1 MNEKIFTQLMDSIRG
16 LALLPHASLSL
27 ILQLLCWQKL
37 SKESAIPVA
46 LRFESM
52 ADQGLVEQVAAL
64 RQLQSYTTF
73 PFLDESAWQIHGV
86 RDLSPLMQK
95 IRALETQ
102 GLLDTLILDDASFW
116 AADAH
121 TEIFGYNPT
130 LCDLLVALLGVSPQQ
145 SVYVPWEGSGQIA
158 ARVRRSNAKVWVE
171 SQMPTTPAQIL
182 SMISATGWEMHPT
195 NPVQAPAALEKG
207 KLIQFDAAVCA
218 PPMGVRYS
226 PEVAGNDLWGRFEQK
241 TPVGNVLHIQ
251 HLLAQTT
258 GRIVVTVQ
266 NSVLFGKGAEKQLR
280 EYLLKHGFLEAV
292 IALPAG
298 LCSHTAIPLTILIM
312 DSRRRTDVIR
322 FINADTD
329 EFRELSARKRCALR
343 NLPEL
348 LALIAN
354 KRTSATAA
362 SIQISQI
369 AENDFSLEVNRYVLD
384 ESARKLNETLT
395 RYETRKL
402 GELFDIIRPRQHTT
416 ASSGVQVWEVQA
428 QDIPQYG
435 YIRHASKETLFDLDS
450 PKANSYFIRP
460 NDVLMTFKGTIG
472 KTGIASDVT
481 AAREAGWVAGQSLAI
496 LRSRYPEIYPPKA
509 LLVYLRSEI
518 GQALLNRIAVSATI
532 PSIQLSALK
541 DLEIPVPSIEEM
553 NKMIQSFD
561 QEAHI
566 ESEIHHLRHKQADL
580 AASFWRLGSR

>member
-16 LALLPHASLSL
+16 LALTSHASISL

-37 SKESAIPVA
+37 SKNPTVPVE
-46 LRFESM
+46 LHFETV
-52 ADQGLVEQVAAL
+52 ADQGLIEQLATL
-64 RQLQSYTTF
+64 RQLQPDAPF

-102 GLLDTLILDDASFW
+102 GLLDTLILDDISFW

-130 LCDLLVALLGVSPQQ
+130 LCDLLVALLEVTPQQ
-145 SVYVPWEGSGQIA
+145 TVYVPWEGSGQIA
-158 ARVRRSNAKVWVE
+158 ARVVRRNAKVWVE

-182 SMISATGWEMHPT
+182 SLISATGWTLHPT
-195 NPVQAPAALEKG
+195 NPIQAPAALEKG
-207 KLIQFDAAVCA
+207 KLIQFEAAVCA
-218 PPMGVRYS
+218 PPMGLRYP
-226 PEVAGNDLWGRFEQK
+226 PEVAGYDLWGRFEEK

-251 HLLAQTT
+251 HLLAQTK

-280 EYLLKHGFLEAV
+280 EYLLKHGYLEAV

-298 LCSHTAIPLTILIM
+298 LCSHTAIPLTILVLNR
-312 DSRRRTDVIR
+312 SRRTDVIR
-322 FINADTD
+322 FVNADTD
-329 EFRELSARKRCALR
+329 EFRELSAKKRCALK
-343 NLPEL
+343 NIPEL

-354 KRTSATAA
+354 KSTSAIAA
-362 SIQISQI
+362 SIPISQI
-369 AENDFSLEVNRYVLD
+369 ADNDFSLEVNRYVLD

-416 ASSGVQVWEVQA
+416 ASFGVQVWEVQA

-435 YIRHASKETLFDLDS
+435 YIQNASKETVFDLNS
-450 PKANSYFIRP
+450 PKASSYFIRP

-472 KTGIASDVT
+472 KTGFASNIP
-481 AAREAGWVAGQSLAI
+481 AAEETGWIAGQSLAI
-496 LRSRYPEIYPPKA
+496 LRSRAPEMYPPKA
-509 LLVYLRSEI
+509 LLVFLRSEM
-518 GQALLNRIAVSATI
+518 GQALINRIAVSATI

-541 DLEIPVPSIEEM
+541 DLEIPIPSKEEM
-553 NKMIQSFD
+553 NKMTQSFE
-561 QEAHI
+561 QEILI
-566 ESEIHHLRHKQADL
+566 ESEIEQLRARQATL
-580 AASFWRLGSR
+580 ASDFWRL

>member
-16 LALLPHASLSL
+16 LALTSHASLSL

-37 SKESAIPVA
+37 SKNPTVPLE
-46 LRFESM
+46 LQFETV

-64 RQLQSYTTF
+64 RQLQPDAPF

-102 GLLDTLILDDASFW
+102 GLLDTLILDDISFW

-121 TEIFGYNPT
+121 TEFFGYSPT
-130 LCDLLVALLGVSPQQ
+130 LCDLLVALLEVTPQQ
-145 SVYVPWEGSGQIA
+145 TVYVPWEGSGQIA
-158 ARVRRSNAKVWVE
+158 ARAVRRNAKVWVE

-182 SMISATGWEMHPT
+182 SLINTTGWKLHTT
-195 NPVQAPAALEKG
+195 NPIQAPAALEKG
-207 KLIQFDAAVCA
+207 KLIQFEAAVCA
-218 PPMGVRYS
+218 PPMGLRYP
-226 PEVAGNDLWGRFEQK
+226 PEVAANDLWGRFEDK

-251 HLLAQTT
+251 HLLAQTK
-258 GRIVVTVQ
+258 GRIVVTVP

-280 EYLLKHGFLEAV
+280 EYLLKHGYLEAV

-312 DSRRRTDVIR
+312 NSSRRTDTVR
-322 FINADTD
+322 FVNADTD
-329 EFRELSARKRCALR
+329 EFREISAKKRCSLD
-343 NLPEL
+343 NLTEL
-348 LALIAN
+348 QALIAN
-354 KRTSATAA
+354 KNTSNIAT
-362 SIQISQI
+362 SIPISQI
-369 AENDFSLEVNRYVLD
+369 AENDFSLEVNRYILD

-416 ASSGVQVWEVQA
+416 ASRGVQVWEVQA

-435 YIRHASKETLFDLDS
+435 YIQHASKETQFDLDS

-472 KTGIASDVT
+472 KAGIASDVHAT
-481 AAREAGWVAGQSLAI
+481 EEAGWIAGQSLAI
-496 LRSRYPEIYPPKA
+496 LRSRNPEMYPPKVI
-509 LLVYLRSEI
+509 LVYLRSEM

-541 DLEIPVPSIEEM
+541 ELEIPVPSSEEM
-553 NKMIQSFD
+553 NRMVQAFE
-561 QEAHI
+561 QEARV
-566 ESEIHHLRHKQADL
+566 ESEIQLLRHKQADL